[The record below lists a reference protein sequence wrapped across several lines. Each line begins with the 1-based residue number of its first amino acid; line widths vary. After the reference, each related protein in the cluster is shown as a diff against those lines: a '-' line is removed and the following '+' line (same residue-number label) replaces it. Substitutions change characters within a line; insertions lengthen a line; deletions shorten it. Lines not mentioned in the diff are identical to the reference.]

1 MRYFRFLLQ
10 QKVQNKQNE
19 NDERKNLPKREKQ
32 HVEMAAVEAET
43 AVPPMEMMMRLF
55 HYYSVVE
62 QGVAAVADSA
72 ALPREMQP
80 RWLPRVS
87 FVADKKPAV
96 TADYIAAA
104 ATVVDAAAMV
114 VVVAAAAAAAGSSLR
129 MDYHLLRSW
138 GPQKDLAADTTA
150 DAAPS
155 VLVAVARLSSRC
167 QTHRRDWTVEV
178 GVLPC

>member
-1 MRYFRFLLQ
+1 M
-10 QKVQNKQNE
+10 
-19 NDERKNLPKREKQ
+19 
-32 HVEMAAVEAET
+32 EMAAVEAET

-55 HYYSVVE
+55 HYYYSVVE
-62 QGVAAVADSA
+62 QGVAAVAAADSA

-87 FVADKKPAV
+87 FVADKKSAV

-114 VVVAAAAAAAGSSLR
+114 VVVAAAAAAGSSLR
-129 MDYHLLRSW
+129 MDYHRLRSW
-138 GPQKDLAADTTA
+138 RPQKDLAADTTA
-150 DAAPS
+150 AAAPS

-167 QTHRRDWTVEV
+167 QTHRRDWTEEV
-178 GVLPC
+178 GELPCL

>member
-10 QKVQNKQNE
+10 QKVQSKQNE
-19 NDERKNLPKREKQ
+19 NDERKNPPKREKQ

-62 QGVAAVADSA
+62 QGVAAAAAAAADSA

-114 VVVAAAAAAAGSSLR
+114 VVAAAAAAAGSSLR
-129 MDYHLLRSW
+129 MDYHRLRSW
-138 GPQKDLAADTTA
+138 RGPQKDLAADTTA
-150 DAAPS
+150 AAAPS

-167 QTHRRDWTVEV
+167 QTHRRDWT
-178 GVLPC
+178 

>member
-1 MRYFRFLLQ
+1 MIDDYSSDVSNEIFQIFAAE
-10 QKVQNKQNE
+10 KVQSKQNE

-62 QGVAAVADSA
+62 QGVAAAAAADSA

-114 VVVAAAAAAAGSSLR
+114 VVAAAAAAGSSR
-129 MDYHLLRSW
+129 MDYHRLRSW
-138 GPQKDLAADTTA
+138 RGPQKDLAADTTA
-150 DAAPS
+150 VQ

-167 QTHRRDWTVEV
+167 QTHRRDW
-178 GVLPC
+178 

>member
-1 MRYFRFLLQ
+1 M
-10 QKVQNKQNE
+10 
-19 NDERKNLPKREKQ
+19 
-32 HVEMAAVEAET
+32 EMAAVEAET

-62 QGVAAVADSA
+62 QGVAAAAAAADSA

-114 VVVAAAAAAAGSSLR
+114 VVAAAAAAAAAGSSLR
-129 MDYHLLRSW
+129 MDYHRLRSW
-138 GPQKDLAADTTA
+138 RGPQKDLAADTTA
-150 DAAPS
+150 AAAPS

-167 QTHRRDWTVEV
+167 QTHRRDWT
-178 GVLPC
+178 

>member
-1 MRYFRFLLQ
+1 MIIKSVKKKKQTLAMRYFRFLLQ
-10 QKVQNKQNE
+10 QKVQSKQNE

-32 HVEMAAVEAET
+32 HVEMAAVEAES

-62 QGVAAVADSA
+62 QGVEAVAAADSA

-114 VVVAAAAAAAGSSLR
+114 VVVAAAAAAGSSLR
-129 MDYHLLRSW
+129 MDYHRLRSW
-138 GPQKDLAADTTA
+138 RVPQKDLAADTTA
-150 DAAPS
+150 AAAPS
-155 VLVAVARLSSRC
+155 S
-167 QTHRRDWTVEV
+167 
-178 GVLPC
+178 LPKAGLYG

>member
-10 QKVQNKQNE
+10 QKVQSKQNE
-19 NDERKNLPKREKQ
+19 NDERKNPPKREKQ

-62 QGVAAVADSA
+62 QGVAAAAAAADSA

-114 VVVAAAAAAAGSSLR
+114 VVAAAAAAAGSSLR
-129 MDYHLLRSW
+129 MDYHRLRSW
-138 GPQKDLAADTTA
+138 RGPQKDLAADTTA
-150 DAAPS
+150 AAAPS

-167 QTHRRDWTVEV
+167 QTHRRDWT
-178 GVLPC
+178 